1 MIIQSKFMRE
11 LGYHIRASYPFIY
24 VVTEEHDRL
33 YDEVEK
39 LAETY
44 LNKETKADS
53 KFNVYRWTCTNHW
66 MTKGKPLPV
75 KQGEGDMPPNPLSDF
90 AQIKDL
96 NPFSIFVMENFHFYL
111 TKESPDLI
119 QLVKDLSRHCQQK
132 NKCIIFANA
141 IQEFPTELESSI
153 TVLNHELPGNEDIVT
168 VMESVVDFLKTRNVD
183 IKLTE
188 EKRYATLEALKGMR
202 LTDIENALAYS
213 VVTTKT
219 FDAKILLAEKC
230 KAIKKSGTLEY
241 LQSDI
246 SWDMI
251 GGLER
256 FKKWAALWKVVF
268 TDKAK
273 KFTLA
278 TPRGVMLLGVP
289 GCGKSLVAMAMA
301 NYYGLPYLR
310 FDPGSVFSKY
320 VGDSEHITDKTLK
333 IIDAVAPCV
342 LHIDEF
348 DKGMAGAGGSGEG
361 DSGVSQRV
369 YGKLLRWM
377 SDHTSPVMVA
387 ATANDIMRIPAE
399 YLRKGRFDEIFF
411 FDIPN
416 GTERRDI
423 FKIQLNRQKLDP
435 TKYDLDKFVDAA
447 KSFTGAEIQAAVSM
461 AKLLAANRG
470 EYPSNEDIVTC
481 VGEILPEA
489 KKNKTKI
496 ETIRQ
501 RAAELAIPASYEEK
515 ADPTEVKAGGQT
527 FRKVITD

>member
-33 YDEVEK
+33 YDDIEK

-53 KFNVYRWTCTNHW
+53 KFNVYRWTCTDHW
-66 MTKGKPLPV
+66 QTKKKPLPV
-75 KQGEGDMPPNPLSDF
+75 KHGENDLPANPLTDF
-90 AQIKDL
+90 AQIKEL

-111 TKESPDLI
+111 TKEAPDLI

-132 NKCIIFANA
+132 NKCIVFANA
-141 IQEFPTELESSI
+141 VQEFPQELESHI
-153 TVLNHELPGNEDIVT
+153 TVLNHELPGNDDIVA
-168 VMESVVDFLKTRNVD
+168 VMENVVDFLKTRSVD
-183 IKLTE
+183 IKLTD
-188 EKRYATLEALKGMR
+188 EKRYTTIEALKGMR
-202 LTDIENALAYS
+202 LSDIENALAYS

-241 LQSDI
+241 VQSDI

-289 GCGKSLVAMAMA
+289 GCGKTMVAQAMA

-387 ATANDIMRIPAE
+387 ATANDITRIPAE

-416 GTERRDI
+416 GTERKDI
-423 FKIQLNRQKLDP
+423 FTIQIQRQKLDP
-435 TKYDLDKFVDAA
+435 TKYDLAKFVDAA

-461 AKLLAANRG
+461 AKLLAANRN
-470 EYPSNEDIVTC
+470 EHPSNTDILAC
-481 VGEILPEA
+481 IGEITPEA

-496 ETIRQ
+496 ETCRQ
-501 RAAELAIPASYEEK
+501 RGAELATPASYEEK
-515 ADPTEVKAGGQT
+515 TAPTEVQAGGATYRQIVT
-527 FRKVITD
+527 E